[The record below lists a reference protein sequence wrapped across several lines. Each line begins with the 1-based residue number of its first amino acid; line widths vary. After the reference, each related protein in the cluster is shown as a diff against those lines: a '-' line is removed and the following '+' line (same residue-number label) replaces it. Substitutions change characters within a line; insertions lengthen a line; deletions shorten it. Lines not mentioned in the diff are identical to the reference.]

1 MEKQNKAARRVF
13 IVQSG
18 SVLEDSVESL
28 LSQQPDLQ
36 VVSVRYVGD
45 PEFVLAALGERPNVI
60 VLFEGSR
67 LSAGRVFDLLPGT
80 ASQALRVITVCS
92 KSSALDVYDRQRLT
106 AFQSQDLFAFV
117 RQPPDAGKQS
127 SA

>member
-1 MEKQNKAARRVF
+1 
-13 IVQSG
+13 
-18 SVLEDSVESL
+18 
-28 LSQQPDLQ
+28 
-36 VVSVRYVGD
+36 
-45 PEFVLAALGERPNVI
+45 VI

-67 LSAGRVFDLLPGT
+67 LSAGRVFDLLQGT

-92 KSSALDVYDRQRLT
+92 NSSALDVCDRQRLA

-117 RQPPDAGKQS
+117 RQPTGAGWQG